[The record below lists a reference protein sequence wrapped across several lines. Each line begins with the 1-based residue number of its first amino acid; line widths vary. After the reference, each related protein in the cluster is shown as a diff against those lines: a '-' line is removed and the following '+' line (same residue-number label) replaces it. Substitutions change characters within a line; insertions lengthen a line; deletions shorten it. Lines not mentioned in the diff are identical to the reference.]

1 VNPDPVRQMEETRGD
16 APGESLLSGLPASG
30 GISIG
35 PAFVY
40 EREEVY
46 VVERRLDEEEI
57 SAELALLVAAIGR
70 ANEELENIAELA
82 RTQLDESA
90 ASIFETQIMLLN
102 DPELIRA
109 IERRIRTEKKN
120 ADFLIHQEIERYK
133 ALLITTNDPLFRDRI
148 SDLDDISQRL
158 LRSIQRKRLSLTV
171 EGAHIIVAT
180 QLTPADTIL
189 FSRGDVLGYATD
201 LGGLTSHAAILA
213 RSLKIPAVVGLQEL
227 TQHVS
232 TGDEMI
238 IDGQHGLV
246 IVHPTPARKAQYR
259 EKISRIRKLEDGLKG
274 LVDLP
279 CVTSDGKKVQISA
292 NAEFV
297 DECEYILAQGSNGIG
312 LYRTEHLY
320 LLKGDFPSEQEQYI
334 AYSEI
339 ASVMYPQ
346 PVIIRTFDIGGDKLL
361 SDKREEENPSLGWR
375 GIRMLLDRPEL
386 FRQQLRAILRASST
400 KNVKLMF
407 PMISGLI
414 ELRTAL
420 GHLEESRSEL
430 RKAGILFD
438 DRMEVGIMIEVPSS
452 VLMADRLAR
461 EVDFF
466 SIGTNDLIQ
475 YLLAVD
481 RSNDLIVNLYQEFHP
496 SVLRAIKHV
505 IDTAHAEGIWV
516 GMCGEMA
523 GNPLAS
529 VLLLGLGLDEFSMV
543 PSVIPEVKKILRN
556 TAYTEARQIAAESLE
571 KATSAEVKDFLTGYL
586 HNRFPEIFQS
596 G

>member
-1 VNPDPVRQMEETRGD
+1 MNPDPVRQMEETRGD

-57 SAELALLVAAIGR
+57 SAELALLVEAIGR

-407 PMISGLI
+407 PMISGLM

>member
-57 SAELALLVAAIGR
+57 SAELALLVEAIGR

-438 DRMEVGIMIEVPSS
+438 ERMAGGRMSEVPSAG
-452 VLMADRLAR
+452 LMAARRAR

>member
-543 PSVIPEVKKILRN
+543 PSVIPEVQKILRN
-556 TAYTEARQIAAESLE
+556 PAYTEARQIAAESLE

>member
-57 SAELALLVAAIGR
+57 SAELALLVEAIGR